1 MEQQYISKSTSTKAI
16 DQILLSSDELVFLSG
31 IGGMGKTTLLDM
43 FTYKWAKGDLH
54 NEAANIE
61 FIFKFTCRNL
71 NNISNSFTNL
81 EELFRLKFPA
91 VMKFI
96 SFHDLMEISERV
108 LIVVDGLDEL
118 KNLYVTENSSTFTT
132 NNLSQIVIDLLN
144 PKGHWLPKHKVIAC
158 GRPKAS
164 EFVKKHLPMNSK
176 RKTIEV
182 CGFNDENI
190 RKYIQ
195 KFFGDHK
202 EKAVAVQEIIE
213 RSYDLHIMARVPV
226 FLYIICNVY
235 QEELIKSPINTLCNV
250 YQEELIK
257 SPINTQTEL
266 YFFTTL
272 VFIRNHFKKQS
283 QPYTTLM
290 DIVKNETV
298 AEILLCLMELSTTTY
313 MQNKVVFGEAE
324 IESLRCPV
332 ALEETGFLSKH
343 SSNFKEATFQ
353 FRHLILQTDQ
363 TYSISCTV

>member
-1 MEQQYISKSTSTKAI
+1 MLPFNSLDLQRAGLKLKEHYVNVEQPLSEMDGDTNYTMREDVYIDLVVLPSSTVDKEWSNSDRAALMEQQYISKSTSTKAI

-96 SFHDLMEISERV
+96 SFNDLMEISERV

-132 NNLSQIVIDLLN
+132 DNLSQIVIDLLN

-176 RKTIEV
+176 RQTIEV

-235 QEELIKSPINTLCNV
+235 QEELIKSPINT
-250 YQEELIK
+250 
-257 SPINTQTEL
+257 QTEL

-283 QPYTTLM
+283 QPYR
-290 DIVKNETV
+290 I
-298 AEILLCLMELSTTTY
+298 
-313 MQNKVVFGEAE
+313 
-324 IESLRCPV
+324 
-332 ALEETGFLSKH
+332 
-343 SSNFKEATFQ
+343 
-353 FRHLILQTDQ
+353 
-363 TYSISCTV
+363 SI